1 MYFRIAA
8 LATGLVVFSQ
18 GVIAQTVG
26 LELAQ
31 ANNCISCHRV
41 DSAEGRKRLGPD
53 FEVIAKR
60 YNGSAATVPYL
71 AMKIRGG
78 SRGAWGAVPM
88 PAQSHVSSEDAEQ
101 LAVWVLALTAD
112 VDAKVDAQVDA
123 KVGAA
128 LALPGQSPSPA
139 SVVNAASTAP

>member
-8 LATGLVVFSQ
+8 LATGLVVLSQ

-53 FEVIAKR
+53 FEIIARR
-60 YNGSAATVPYL
+60 YNGSAATAPYL
-71 AMKIRGG
+71 VTKIRGG
-78 SRGAWGAVPM
+78 SRGSWGAVPM
-88 PAQSHVSSEDAEQ
+88 PAQSHVSKEDAER
-101 LAVWVLALTAD
+101 LATWVLSLAPD
-112 VDAKVDAQVDA
+112 VDAKVDA

-128 LALPGQSPSPA
+128 LTLPGQSPDPA
-139 SVVNAASTAP
+139 SVVSEASTAP

>member
-1 MYFRIAA
+1 
-8 LATGLVVFSQ
+8 
-18 GVIAQTVG
+18 
-26 LELAQ
+26 
-31 ANNCISCHRV
+31 
-41 DSAEGRKRLGPD
+41 
-53 FEVIAKR
+53 
-60 YNGSAATVPYL
+60 
-71 AMKIRGG
+71 MKIRGG

-112 VDAKVDAQVDA
+112 VDAKVDAQVDTKVDA